1 MGDRGPGR
9 RASGFAT
16 LFFRLEICRDAAL
29 AARGRVCSSLQERG
43 VGRHLGVVVVLSSHV
58 FCISGVCIVY
68 APLKCVPDRHYRASL
83 PIYLAFLRGTLSELI
98 VSAIHNCFAVV

>member
-1 MGDRGPGR
+1 MGDRGPGT
-9 RASGFAT
+9 SGLRNA
-16 LFFRLEICRDAAL
+16 FFRLEICRDAAL

-43 VGRHLGVVVVLSSHV
+43 VGRHLGVVVLSSHV
-58 FCISGVCIVY
+58 FCIGGVCIVY